1 MRCWGWAMD
10 AMQSIRK
17 LGFRKWYERTLLR
30 CHGNLVLLLLS
41 TLGLLIGAEAY
52 DHHLPVEDQL
62 KLLACAVASGVIG
75 YWALRGYFRRMR
87 EAEFAADQATCSQ
100 CETYGRWDITQE
112 DTAHQTMQVRCRK
125 CSHAWQVA
133 LFAPELAGDDPDP
146 GSQRR

>member
-1 MRCWGWAMD
+1 MD

-41 TLGLLIGAEAY
+41 TLGLLIAAEEY
-52 DHHLPVEDQL
+52 DHHLPVNEQL
-62 KLLACAVASGVIG
+62 TLLACAVASAVIG
-75 YWALRGYFRRMR
+75 FLALRGYFSLMR

-100 CETYGRWDITQE
+100 CEAYGRWDIARE
-112 DTAHQTMQVRCRK
+112 DRALHRMQVRCRK
-125 CSHAWQVA
+125 CGHAWQVA
-133 LFAPELAGDDPDP
+133 LFAPGQAGDDPDP